1 MVDGVALSAT
11 GSNNRTVSMSSIFS
25 YSLEG
30 IEVIKSPTADMV
42 KFPNKWDWK

>member
-1 MVDGVALSAT
+1 MVLLYQQRVVY
-11 GSNNRTVSMSSIFS
+11 NRTVSMSSISS